1 MSVVVVA
8 THNAKKA
15 AELHRV
21 LAAAGIDADVKG
33 LDELPAYPEPA
44 ETERTFEGNALI
56 KARAAASETGLPAL
70 ADDIH
75 YNQISLRAEA
85 SQEVPRDLMIVT
97 LYTEAQNTDAAK
109 LAAEI
114 TTSMN
119 KAIGQA
125 KSVKE
130 VTLRQGNRNS
140 YPIYDNKTQKIT
152 GWRERAELRLE
163 STDFAALSKLT
174 GDLMQTLKMGSMQF
188 TVANA
193 TRKTSEDALLKDAV
207 NAFKARAQLATDALG
222 GKGYKIVNLNL
233 NTNGYPQPYMRS
245 AMMMK
250 AAAPAMDSAPTPE
263 VEAGTSEVSMSADGV
278 IEVQMQ

>member
-1 MSVVVVA
+1 MS
-8 THNAKKA
+8 TFQRTA
-15 AELHRV
+15 AL
-21 LAAAGIDADVKG
+21 LTLTLGA
-33 LDELPAYPEPA
+33 
-44 ETERTFEGNALI
+44 F
-56 KARAAASETGLPAL
+56 ASLPAL
-70 ADDIH
+70 AEGIN
-75 YNQISLRAEA
+75 YNQVSLRAEA

-97 LYTEAQNTDAAK
+97 LYTEAQNSDSAK

-114 TTSMN
+114 TTTMN
-119 KAIGQA
+119 NALNQA
-125 KSVKE
+125 KQVKE
-130 VTLRQGNRNS
+130 VTLRQGSRNS
-140 YPIYDNKTQKIT
+140 FPIYDNKTQKIT

-174 GDLMQTLKMGSMQF
+174 GELMQTLKMGNMQF

-222 GKGYKIVNLNL
+222 GKGYKIVSLNL
-233 NTNGYPQPYMRS
+233 NSNGYPQPYMRG

-263 VEAGTSEVSMSADGV
+263 IEAGTSEVSMSADGV
-278 IEVQMQ
+278 IEVQM

>member
-1 MSVVVVA
+1 ML
-8 THNAKKA
+8 TFQRTA
-15 AELHRV
+15 AV
-21 LAAAGIDADVKG
+21 LTLTLG
-33 LDELPAYPEPA
+33 
-44 ETERTFEGNALI
+44 TF
-56 KARAAASETGLPAL
+56 ASLPAL
-70 ADDIH
+70 AEGIN
-75 YNQISLRAEA
+75 YNQVSLRAEA

-97 LYTEAQNTDAAK
+97 LYTEAQNSDSAK

-114 TTSMN
+114 TTTMN
-119 KAIGQA
+119 NALNQA
-125 KSVKE
+125 KQVKE
-130 VTLRQGNRNS
+130 VTLRQGSRNS
-140 YPIYDNKTQKIT
+140 FPIYDNKTQKIT

-174 GDLMQTLKMGSMQF
+174 GELMQTLKMGNMQF
-188 TVANA
+188 TVANT

-222 GKGYKIVNLNL
+222 GKGYKIVSLNL
-233 NTNGYPQPYMRS
+233 NTNGYPQPYMRG

-263 VEAGTSEVSMSADGV
+263 IEAGTSEVSMSADGV

>member
-1 MSVVVVA
+1 MSPFQRTA
-8 THNAKKA
+8 TLLTLSMGA
-15 AELHRV
+15 
-21 LAAAGIDADVKG
+21 LA
-33 LDELPAYPEPA
+33 
-44 ETERTFEGNALI
+44 
-56 KARAAASETGLPAL
+56 SLPAL
-70 ADDIH
+70 AEDVH
-75 YNQISLRAEA
+75 YNHISLRAEA
-85 SQEVPRDLMIVT
+85 SQEVPRDVMIVT

-114 TTSMN
+114 TTTMN

-125 KSVKE
+125 KQVNH
-130 VTLRQGNRNS
+130 VTLRQGSRNS

-174 GDLMQTLKMGSMQF
+174 GELMESLKMGNMQF
-188 TVANA
+188 AVGSAA
-193 TRKTSEDALLKDAV
+193 RKTSEDALLKDAV

-233 NTNGYPQPYMRS
+233 NTNGYPQPYQRS
-245 AMMMK
+245 AMMLK
-250 AAAPAMDSAPTPE
+250 AASADMAAPPTPE

-278 IEVQMQ
+278 IEVLMP

>member
-1 MSVVVVA
+1 MS
-8 THNAKKA
+8 TFQRTA
-15 AELHRV
+15 AV
-21 LAAAGIDADVKG
+21 LTLTLGA
-33 LDELPAYPEPA
+33 
-44 ETERTFEGNALI
+44 F
-56 KARAAASETGLPAL
+56 ASLPAL
-70 ADDIH
+70 AEGIN
-75 YNQISLRAEA
+75 YNQVSLRAEA

-97 LYTEAQNTDAAK
+97 LYTEAQNSDSAK

-114 TTSMN
+114 TTTMN
-119 KAIGQA
+119 NALNQA
-125 KSVKE
+125 KQVKE
-130 VTLRQGNRNS
+130 VTLRQGSRNS
-140 YPIYDNKTQKIT
+140 FPIYDNKSQKIT

-174 GDLMQTLKMGSMQF
+174 GELMQTLKMGDMQF

-222 GKGYKIVNLNL
+222 GKGYKIVSLNL
-233 NTNGYPQPYMRS
+233 NSNGYPQPYMRG

-263 VEAGTSEVSMSADGV
+263 IEAGTSEVSMSADGV

>member
-1 MSVVVVA
+1 MS
-8 THNAKKA
+8 TFQRTA
-15 AELHRV
+15 AL
-21 LAAAGIDADVKG
+21 LTLTLGA
-33 LDELPAYPEPA
+33 
-44 ETERTFEGNALI
+44 F
-56 KARAAASETGLPAL
+56 ASLPAL
-70 ADDIH
+70 AEGIN
-75 YNQISLRAEA
+75 YNQVSLRAEA

-97 LYTEAQNTDAAK
+97 LYTEAQNSDSAK

-114 TTSMN
+114 TTTLN
-119 KAIGQA
+119 NALNQA
-125 KSVKE
+125 KQVKE
-130 VTLRQGNRNS
+130 VTLRQGSRNS
-140 YPIYDNKTQKIT
+140 FPIYDNKTQKIT

-174 GDLMQTLKMGSMQF
+174 GELMQTLKMGNMQF

-222 GKGYKIVNLNL
+222 GKGYKIVSLNL
-233 NTNGYPQPYMRS
+233 NSNGYPQPYMRG

-263 VEAGTSEVSMSADGV
+263 IEAGTSEVSMSADGV